1 MIMLGLMWQSQM
13 VTISLLL
20 QTAKPQYQWA
30 VDRCF
35 DTQGRSLSISGLV
48 GPAPHDP
55 TATGAAVSVHL
66 PSYFYLSRKTAS
78 DDGKFT
84 ATRLLF

>member
-1 MIMLGLMWQSQM
+1 MLNQNDHRNGIELG
-13 VTISLLL
+13 
-20 QTAKPQYQWA
+20 
-30 VDRCF
+30 F

-66 PSYFYLSRKTAS
+66 PSYFYLSRKAAS

-84 ATRLLF
+84 ATRLLFWQICLQSTVYVDLTRL